1 MTLGNVKSNNSFR
14 YEPVGLVTNSIDP
27 GDDYVLNLLAARG
40 LDAVPETDIC
50 IHCDGGGCK
59 KCEEGVRRIRGRQ
72 FTGPDSDEAD
82 AMLTGVRNYS
92 IAQAVGRWARS
103 SDSPQALVFARTSTV
118 PDEMVDLTIDGV
130 WEYRPAQK
138 SIVDLLRQN
147 PGMTAKKI
155 ATEVDVTKRYVLK
168 VLKRLEELD
177 MLTRINESGLNGAD
191 EFLLKDE
198 ASTDGVLDLS
208 RV

>member
-1 MTLGNVKSNNSFR
+1 
-14 YEPVGLVTNSIDP
+14 
-27 GDDYVLNLLAARG
+27 
-40 LDAVPETDIC
+40 
-50 IHCDGGGCK
+50 
-59 KCEEGVRRIRGRQ
+59 
-72 FTGPDSDEAD
+72 
-82 AMLTGVRNYS
+82 
-92 IAQAVGRWARS
+92 
-103 SDSPQALVFARTSTV
+103 
-118 PDEMVDLTIDGV
+118 MVDLTIDGV